1 MLYRTCMI
9 NQGCG
14 VIGKAKTEQRDPR
27 HMIRTQHYR
36 DHLVFV
42 KPGDEIWGSGILGVS
57 HIHQN

>member
-1 MLYRTCMI
+1 MI